1 MNAETLAGQIAHS
14 GGISLTKGSTRVE
27 VTDFVIDTTATPKLT
42 ALLGGQRVDLLTL
55 DVSGVQR
62 SVEGDTIVV
71 GNVVAKL
78 TAGAAAALNQASS
91 TNAFTEGLTLGTATV
106 RGEVR

>member
-1 MNAETLAGQIAHS
+1 
-14 GGISLTKGSTRVE
+14 

-71 GNVVAKL
+71 GKRRR
-78 TAGAAAALNQASS
+78 QAHRRRGGRAEPGVS

>member
-1 MNAETLAGQIAHS
+1 M
-14 GGISLTKGSTRVE
+14 
-27 VTDFVIDTTATPKLT
+27 
-42 ALLGGQRVDLLTL
+42 
-55 DVSGVQR
+55 QR

-78 TAGAAAALNQASS
+78 TAGAAAALNQAFS